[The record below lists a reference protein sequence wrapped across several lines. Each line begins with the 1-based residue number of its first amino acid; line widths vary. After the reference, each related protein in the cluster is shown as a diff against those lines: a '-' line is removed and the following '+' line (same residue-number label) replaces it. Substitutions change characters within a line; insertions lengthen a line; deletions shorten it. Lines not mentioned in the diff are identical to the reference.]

1 MPYSTSKLL
10 CIQIRFMKKALQ
22 WIRVRNVRLKSRKHD
37 HYQFLVLIWNERKSQ
52 NFNLCSYACN
62 LLAEAKVTLSYKIY
76 CTILRFDSHFFIA
89 LQKFMPRFCRKIAFL
104 SFSLTQEVSTFLEN
118 VLYHYYFIF
127 MYIKQNKTHIW
138 ILLMSWILG
147 C

>member
-1 MPYSTSKLL
+1 MILSWLILCIPYSSSKHL
-10 CIQIRFMKKALQ
+10 CIKLCDLWIKALQ
-22 WIRVRNVRLKSRKHD
+22 WIRVRNALLKSRKHD
-37 HYQFLVLIWNERKSQ
+37 HYQFLVLIWNERRSQ

-104 SFSLTQEVSTFLEN
+104 SFLLTHEVFNFLTKC
-118 VLYHYYFIF
+118 I
-127 MYIKQNKTHIW
+127 IP
-138 ILLMSWILG
+138 LLLHFYVYQTK
-147 C
+147 